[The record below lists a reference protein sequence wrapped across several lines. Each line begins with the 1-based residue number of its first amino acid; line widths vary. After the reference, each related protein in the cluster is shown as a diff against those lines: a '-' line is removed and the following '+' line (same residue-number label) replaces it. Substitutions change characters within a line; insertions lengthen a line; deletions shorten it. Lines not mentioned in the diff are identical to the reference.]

1 MDTSNQPIRAFQ
13 VLDST
18 CQTIVTFHAEYKTL

>member
-1 MDTSNQPIRAFQ
+1 MDINNQPIKAFQ

-18 CQTIVTFHAEYKTL
+18 CQTIAAPHSEYKTL